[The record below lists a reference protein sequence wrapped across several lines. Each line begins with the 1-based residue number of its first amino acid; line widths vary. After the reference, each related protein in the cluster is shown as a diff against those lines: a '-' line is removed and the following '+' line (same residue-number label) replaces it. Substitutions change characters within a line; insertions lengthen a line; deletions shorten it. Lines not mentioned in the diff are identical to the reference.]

1 VRYIR
6 LTWFALGALLLL
18 AAPAPAQ
25 PTGNYSAPTEF
36 MDLFFDFT
44 GSHEPDY
51 PAGQPTLGQMLTQ
64 AAIAKERAGGAPGPL
79 VLVVG
84 SDIYVYDS
92 TSGARL
98 GQERF
103 RADRASGFYELT
115 AISHIGPALAY
126 LAQIKA
132 NGDARWKAR
141 LALLQTHVAQVRALN
156 RRAESNWLDRLNQP
170 AWNTRK
176 AQIRNM
182 VDYACARTL
191 SYIGSL
197 GNGDSFTVAGVND
210 DFFNGT
216 SAHYPIPFVNVMIG
230 TFMLEALRGA
240 ADVQGSLA
248 RLKLDWPRAMVLVS
262 SRAGSNV
269 SSGLTEGTNWLVL
282 FLKAASG
289 FTLPDDRIKI
299 VPYAEVRPSLGEAQ
313 LTAADRDYYVQRVW
327 GPLFYRK
334 VVSDQVFA
342 GVPTIYLPD
351 RPPLPGD
358 YVVTAAGA
366 IDQFMIRM
374 KHSLRD
380 AREMLSNT
388 VAFWMVQE
396 LASKNWDAAAV
407 DIPGLTAGMPAG
419 VAGYPT
425 VTLN

>member
-1 VRYIR
+1 MCV
-6 LTWFALGALLLL
+6 ALFFT
-18 AAPAPAQ
+18 APASAQ
-25 PTGNYSAPTEF
+25 TTGGYAAPTEF

-44 GSHEPDY
+44 GANEPGY

-64 AAIAKERAGGAPGPL
+64 AAIAKESAVAAPGPL

-84 SDIYVYDS
+84 SEIYVYDS
-92 TSGARL
+92 GNGARL
-98 GQERF
+98 GEQQF
-103 RADRASGFYELT
+103 RADRSSGFYEMT

-132 NGDARWKAR
+132 NGDTRWKAR
-141 LALLQTHVAQVRALN
+141 LASLRAHTAQVRALN
-156 RRAESNWLDRLNQP
+156 QRAADNWLDVLNQP
-170 AWNTRK
+170 AWSAHK
-176 AQIRNM
+176 ARIRDM

-191 SYIGSL
+191 NYIDSL
-197 GNGDSFTVAGVND
+197 GDGDGFTVTNVND
-210 DFFNGT
+210 VFFNGT
-216 SAHYPIPFVNVMIG
+216 SAEYPIPFVNVMIG

-240 ADVQGSLA
+240 ADVRDALA
-248 RLKLDWPRAMVLVS
+248 RLKLDWPHAMVLVS
-262 SRAGSNV
+262 SRAGTNV
-269 SSGLTEGTNWLVL
+269 SSGLTEGTNWLVF

-299 VPYAEVRPSLGEAQ
+299 VPYAEVRPSLGQPQ
-313 LTAADRDYYVQRVW
+313 LAPADLSYYVQRVW

-342 GVPTIYLPD
+342 SIPTIYLPD

-358 YVVTAAGA
+358 YFVTKAGA

-396 LASKNWDAAAV
+396 LANKNWDASAA
-407 DIPGLTAGMPAG
+407 DIPGLTTGFPVG
-419 VAGYPT
+419 VAGYPPT
-425 VTLN
+425 ALK

>member
-1 VRYIR
+1 MRSIR
-6 LTWFALGALLLL
+6 LSCSALTALLLL
-18 AAPAPAQ
+18 ATPAPAQ
-25 PTGNYSAPTEF
+25 VTGSYTAPAEF
-36 MDLFFDFT
+36 MNLFFDFT
-44 GSHEPDY
+44 GSEEPDY
-51 PAGQPTLGQMLTQ
+51 PAGQPTLGQMVTQ
-64 AAIAKERAGGAPGPL
+64 SAKESAGGAPGPL

-84 SDIYVYDS
+84 SDIYVYD
-92 TSGARL
+92 TAGGVRL
-98 GQERF
+98 GAERF

-132 NGDARWKAR
+132 NGDARWQAR
-141 LALLQTHVAQVRALN
+141 LASLRTHTAQVRVLN
-156 RRAESNWLDRLNQP
+156 RRATDNWLDRLNQP
-170 AWNTRK
+170 AWSARK
-176 AQIRNM
+176 AQIRGM

-191 SYIGSL
+191 NYIDSL
-197 GNGDSFTVAGVND
+197 GNGDRFTTTGVND

-216 SAHYPIPFVNVMIG
+216 SAEYSIPFVNVMIG

-248 RLKLDWPRAMVLVS
+248 RLKLDWPHAMVLVS

-282 FLKAASG
+282 FLKAVSG
-289 FTLPDDRIKI
+289 FSLPDDRIKI
-299 VPYAEVRPSLGEAQ
+299 VPYAEVRPSLGQAQ
-313 LTAADRDYYVQRVW
+313 LAPADLTYYVQRVW
-327 GPLFYRK
+327 GPLYYRK

-342 GVPTIYLPD
+342 GIPTIYLPD

-358 YVVTAAGA
+358 YFVTQAGA

-388 VAFWMVQE
+388 VAFWMVRE
-396 LASKNWDAAAV
+396 LANKNWDVGAV
-407 DIPGLTAGMPAG
+407 DIPGVTTGFPGG
-419 VAGYPT
+419 VAGYPA
-425 VTLN
+425 VTPQ

>member
-1 VRYIR
+1 
-6 LTWFALGALLLL
+6 
-18 AAPAPAQ
+18 
-25 PTGNYSAPTEF
+25 

-44 GSHEPDY
+44 GANEPGY

-64 AAIAKERAGGAPGPL
+64 AAIAKESAVAAPGPL

-84 SDIYVYDS
+84 SEIYVYDS
-92 TSGARL
+92 GNGARL
-98 GQERF
+98 GEQQF
-103 RADRASGFYELT
+103 RADRSSGFYEMT

-132 NGDARWKAR
+132 NGDTRWKAR
-141 LALLQTHVAQVRALN
+141 LASLRAHTAQVRALN
-156 RRAESNWLDRLNQP
+156 QRAADNWLDVLNQP
-170 AWNTRK
+170 AWSAHK
-176 AQIRNM
+176 ARIRDM

-191 SYIGSL
+191 NYIDSL
-197 GNGDSFTVAGVND
+197 GDGDGFTVTNVND
-210 DFFNGT
+210 VFFNGT
-216 SAHYPIPFVNVMIG
+216 SAEYPIPFVNVMIG

-240 ADVQGSLA
+240 ADVRDALA
-248 RLKLDWPRAMVLVS
+248 RLKLDWPHAMVLVS
-262 SRAGSNV
+262 SRAGTNV
-269 SSGLTEGTNWLVL
+269 SSGLTEGTNWLVF

-299 VPYAEVRPSLGEAQ
+299 VPYAEVRPSLGQPQ
-313 LTAADRDYYVQRVW
+313 LAPADLSYYVQRVW

-342 GVPTIYLPD
+342 SIPTIYLPD

-358 YVVTAAGA
+358 YFVTKAGA

-396 LASKNWDAAAV
+396 LANKNWDASAA
-407 DIPGLTAGMPAG
+407 DIPGLTTGFPVG
-419 VAGYPT
+419 VAGYPPT
-425 VTLN
+425 ALK